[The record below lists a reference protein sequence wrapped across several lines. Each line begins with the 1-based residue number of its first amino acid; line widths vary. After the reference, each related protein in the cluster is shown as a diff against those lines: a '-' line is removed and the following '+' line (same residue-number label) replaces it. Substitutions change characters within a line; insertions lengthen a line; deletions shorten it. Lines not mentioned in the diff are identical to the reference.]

1 MILII
6 FIEHIEL
13 TFLQIHFKEDLMNN
27 HRQANILSHKIEQ
40 NNNFDNTYQEI
51 INKIKNSISDKILQ
65 EELIKIL
72 DKVKSSEIGRFYI
85 ENNGFNGFW
94 TEYMCSYPE
103 TKKLGFNV
111 SDNEN
116 EKYLLEKLPI
126 VIATQHRYQIFK
138 SEIKKR
144 LRDNIKI
151 ASLPCGLMNDI
162 LSLDFHEYKNFLIH
176 GIDLDKSSLQ
186 QARAIALA
194 KGLIYHCKFTE
205 EDAWDINYKNE
216 YDLLISHGLNIFV
229 DSDEKKIEMY
239 KKMHASLRE
248 NGELITS
255 TTVPPPELNK
265 DSCWDIDKINS
276 KDQRFQSLFF
286 KYFTNNYENNVR
298 TPQQLCNILEK
309 SGFSNFEIIP
319 DVLGVFVTIIAKKC

>member
-1 MILII
+1 
-6 FIEHIEL
+6 
-13 TFLQIHFKEDLMNN
+13 MNN